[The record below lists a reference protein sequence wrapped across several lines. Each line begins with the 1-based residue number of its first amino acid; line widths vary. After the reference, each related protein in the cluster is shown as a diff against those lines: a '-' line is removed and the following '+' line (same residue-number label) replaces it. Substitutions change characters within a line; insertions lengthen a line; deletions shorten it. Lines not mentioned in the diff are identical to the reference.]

1 MLPKKIALTRQ
12 LKSDIWRAIGEDG
25 GLNDRATDKVLLLLC
40 RTFRGESEDTQ
51 STMALGIYEKV
62 GEGSFLSRCSRVL
75 QPNEDLL
82 AWLETTTKYA
92 DYKVSRVVLMG
103 AGLHA
108 EVIVVRALM
117 LSGVLRPDD
126 INGRAAAIK
135 SANRLS

>member
-1 MLPKKIALTRQ
+1 M
-12 LKSDIWRAIGEDG
+12 
-25 GLNDRATDKVLLLLC
+25 
-40 RTFRGESEDTQ
+40 
-51 STMALGIYEKV
+51 
-62 GEGSFLSRCSRVL
+62 SRCSRVL
-75 QPNEDLL
+75 QPNEELL

-92 DYKVSRVVLMG
+92 DYKVSRVVLMA

-126 INGRAAAIK
+126 SNGRAAAIK